1 MDYHDTDFDHQ
12 FRRVMNITVTITN
25 ENLVLG
31 LVGAYCLILLVKFIF
46 SSLTKAAK
54 KSKQIRRVMI
64 IDTQTNKPYIVRYEI
79 HKGKLSMVETPIRY
93 KPVRYFLSSI
103 RPLDHIT
110 IPVDKQ
116 WLTQGIWYQCEYGC
130 DGGCKCRYALGIT
143 ATAA

>member
-1 MDYHDTDFDHQ
+1 MDHTNFDFDHQ
-12 FRRVMNITVTITN
+12 FRRVMNITITITN

-103 RPLDHIT
+103 RPLDQLT
-110 IPVDKQ
+110 TLVDKQ
-116 WLTQGIWYQCEYGC
+116 QIIQGIWCQCEYGC
-130 DGGCKCRYALGIT
+130 DGKRKCRYALGIT